1 MFYLWMP
8 PFFANLPTQTRA
20 SHFHA
25 DPSGRRPL
33 KPESCE
39 WSPWRALAKNS
50 WTSSAPC
57 RKRVKT
63 KMPALSMVCKVCG
76 GFGGPFGLDIL
87 SQFNVMVFE
96 EGQHQ
101 SIMNCSATEQG
112 STSQIKWDETT
123 QPDQPSNT
131 SSHHTW
137 RGMEQKLPRYIH
149 LLGFVHTSAEWL
161 TA

>member
-1 MFYLWMP
+1 MP
-8 PFFANLPTQTRA
+8 PFSPICRRKREPATSTLT
-20 SHFHA
+20 
-25 DPSGRRPL
+25 PSCRRPL

-39 WSPWRALAKNS
+39 WSPWTALAKNS

-57 RKRVKT
+57 RKSVKT
-63 KMPALSMVCKVCG
+63 KMPALSIFCKVCG

-87 SQFNVMVFE
+87 SQFHLMACE

-112 STSQIKWDETT
+112 STSQIKWV
-123 QPDQPSNT
+123 
-131 SSHHTW
+131 
-137 RGMEQKLPRYIH
+137 KLRNRISQATPVLITPGAAFMLNKPRSKNCRYIH